1 MPSSDW
7 TNQKYSGRVGLME
20 TGDRDL
26 IGKLCLWA
34 HKQRLGVTQYAEVN
48 WGFKACDETEAL
60 KTGAHKLIE
69 RVYSGNEGCVREV
82 DTSGGLGT
90 DASLPSAVIPS
101 L

>member
-69 RVYSGNEGCVREV
+69 RVYSGNVGS
-82 DTSGGLGT
+82 SGKRIVAWRKEET
-90 DASLPSAVIPS
+90 I
-101 L
+101 